1 MNFQDKLGNQSW
13 FNYPIASIATFI
25 VTLRQGNKRKHYRN
39 IIGALLPE
47 VLEQHKHQ
55 KDATNFV
62 LRRWKSV
69 FDDDEIK
76 VISDLLNKGLTT
88 AKLVLPVGLP
98 VGIFTGVVLA
108 TTVNVAKTSMS
119 QPSKKPDCVKT
130 QECIVLINAAT
141 VTDIDSFDFDT
152 GTLEVSF
159 VDSKANDGELG
170 IRNQGKDNGEIAING
185 GRVIYANQVIG
196 TFKGGKGTNPLVVEF
211 NKNANQETTQALL
224 SNIVYRNTS
233 KNPELGERKLAIQ
246 LSDGD
251 GASSE
256 KLIKTVNVVPDPE
269 TFTITVPSSQNIKEN
284 TNLSISGISI
294 KYSNNQNITV
304 TLSVSNGTLTVKDN
318 VPKGL
323 TAKNISENK
332 TQEVTVTGKVE
343 QINATLADSA
353 AITYQGN
360 KDFNGDEILSVNV
373 SDSDKTSKNNQ
384 ESNLIWP
391 PNATAENTINNSI
404 KITVIP
410 NGLPNFTTIPNN
422 INTKED
428 TNVIISGITIADSD
442 SQNVAVILQVSNGNL
457 KVKENVTQGLKASNI
472 RNNGSNTVVLE
483 GKLEQ
488 INATLKGSSAISYQG
503 YKDYSGSDSLNI
515 KVLDGKNS
523 ITKNVDISVEPVN
536 DQPVINGEFIPTPP
550 STPINNQVLTQIEAV
565 ELVNRWLQ
573 AKREIFGPRF
583 NRSLG
588 AQYLTGEA
596 YEKNIG
602 SRSSIDWLENN
613 NAYYTYQSQNI
624 DSVSE
629 FDSSDNEAII
639 EVVVT
644 EARTLCRNGRASN
657 GNNTTTDKS
666 SVRYF
671 LRLDQGTW
679 KIANYKGIQQIS
691 KSSNPGKSCQIN

>member
-13 FNYPIASIATFI
+13 FNYPIASIAAFV
-25 VTLRQGNKRKHYRN
+25 VTWGQGNKTKHYRT

-55 KDATNFV
+55 EDATNFV

-69 FDDDEIK
+69 FDDEEIPI
-76 VISDLLNKGLTT
+76 ISELLKKGIKR
-88 AKLVLPVGLP
+88 AKQVLPVGI
-98 VGIFTGVVLA
+98 VTGVVLA

-119 QPSKKPDCVKT
+119 QPSKKPDCVET

-152 GTLEVSF
+152 GKLEVSF
-159 VDSKANDGELG
+159 VDTKATDGELG
-170 IRNQGKDNGEIAING
+170 IRNQGKDDGEIAING
-185 GRVIYANQVIG
+185 GRVIYGNQVIG
-196 TFKGGKGTNPLVVEF
+196 TFKGGKGTNALEINF
-211 NKNANQETTQALL
+211 NNNANEETTQALL
-224 SNIVYRNTS
+224 RNIVYRNTS
-233 KNPELGERKLAIQ
+233 NNPELGERKLEIQ

-256 KLIKTVNVVPDPE
+256 PLIKTVNVVPDPE
-269 TFTITVPSSQNIKEN
+269 TFTITVPSSQSIGEN

-294 KYSNNQNITV
+294 KDLNNQNITV
-304 TLSVSNGTLTVKDN
+304 TLAVSNGILTVKDN
-318 VPKGL
+318 VAKGL

-332 TQEVTVTGKVE
+332 TQEVTLTGKVE

-353 AITYQGN
+353 AITYRGN
-360 KDFNGDEILSVNV
+360 KDFNGDETLSVSV
-373 SDSDKTSKNNQ
+373 SDSNQTSKNNQ

-391 PNATAENTINNSI
+391 PNATTNNASNNSI
-404 KITVIP
+404 EITVIP
-410 NGLPNFTTIPNN
+410 NGAPTFATLPNS

-428 TNVIISGITIADSD
+428 TNVIISGITITDSD

-472 RNNGSNTVVLE
+472 RNNGSNIVVLE
-483 GKLEQ
+483 GKVDQ
-488 INATLKGSSAISYQG
+488 INATLNDSSAITYQG
-503 YKDYSGSDSLNI
+503 NKDYFGSDSLNI
-515 KVLDGKNS
+515 EVQDGKNT
-523 ITKNVDISVEPVN
+523 ITGNVDISIEPVN
-536 DQPVINGEFIPTPP
+536 DKPVINGEVIPTPI
-550 STPINNQVLTQIEAV
+550 STPRNNQVLTQIEAV
-565 ELVNRWLQ
+565 QLVNRWLQ
-573 AKREIFGPRF
+573 AKREIFGPTF

-588 AQYLTGEA
+588 EQYLTGEA

-624 DSVSE
+624 DSVIE
-629 FDSSDNEAII
+629 FDNSDNEAII

-671 LRLDQGTW
+671 LKFEQGTW
-679 KIANYKGIQQIS
+679 KIADYKGIQQIS
-691 KSSNPGKSCQIN
+691 KSSNPGKSC